1 MSIIALYEN
10 RIPVEVIDACECG
23 GVKLACVQALEGKP
37 FVGGDK
43 WPVYTEFATVKAAD
57 LAGVMVTELARP
69 QVLAILA
76 AYRKAQAA
84 ARAGR
89 LEVGRVNK
97 ALALAITGERRPY
110 KTTPAG
116 CDCLDSLGGH
126 YCKHR
131 IAALI
136 WQRAGLA
143 VAV

>member
-1 MSIIALYEN
+1 MAILAHYQTYT
-10 RIPVEVIDACECG
+10 VEVLDVYQAG
-23 GVKLACVQALEGKP
+23 GVKLASVKALEGEP
-37 FVGGDK
+37 FTGGDK
-43 WPVYTEFATVKAAD
+43 WPVPTKWATVKAAD
-57 LAGVMVTELARP
+57 LAGVMVTNMPAA

-84 ARAGR
+84 AQAGR
-89 LEVGRVNK
+89 LESERVNK

-116 CDCLDSLGGH
+116 CSCPDSKGGQ

-136 WQRAGLA
+136 LQRAGLA
-143 VAV
+143 VAA